1 LNRERLTFDF
11 NSEQDF
17 NADANSTEVATKAW
31 DWLLNPIGLTRFKK
45 EVKDKKIMIIQNRSG
60 FTYKQTDTENE
71 LMSL

>member
-1 LNRERLTFDF
+1 MTLIDIFTNEVSTTQVQLNRERLTFDF

-45 EVKDKKIMIIQNRSG
+45 EVKDKKIMII
-60 FTYKQTDTENE
+60 
-71 LMSL
+71 

>member
-45 EVKDKKIMIIQNRSG
+45 EVKDKKIMII
-60 FTYKQTDTENE
+60 
-71 LMSL
+71 